1 MGSAAG
7 PASSDAGTTDDE
19 RPLGR
24 TEKVFWYGLAGVTYC
39 GVAIFEKGLLNWII
53 GPVWLV
59 AFVAGGPALVD
70 RIRGRRVG
78 PATPSLPVAAAQ
90 LKADAAAGSL
100 VTEPAAAPESSSDSS
115 PEPEPD
121 TEPQP

>member
-7 PASSDAGTTDDE
+7 PASSDAGTTHDE
-19 RPLGR
+19 RPLSRG
-24 TEKVFWYGLAGVTYC
+24 EKVFWYALAGITYC

-53 GPVWLV
+53 GPIWLV

-90 LKADAAAGSL
+90 LKADAAARG
-100 VTEPAAAPESSSDSS
+100 VTEPA
-115 PEPEPD
+115 PEPEPITESVTEPEPD
-121 TEPQP
+121 AEPQP